1 MLKQTKPAGKA
12 AQNSDEIAVT
22 HPAQVMQPDTRVP
35 AGIVIGLYLSTDPD
49 GRVWLHLPGPEPRA
63 VSAAS
68 CLCDLTRVAPG
79 SRVAVMFV
87 EGRAELP
94 VVVGPVLAEFGKAEA
109 GAGAPETIEL
119 TATKRLVLKCGD
131 ATVRLLA
138 DGSAVLRGEQV
149 TTRAKRTNRIR
160 GGNVQIN

>member
-1 MLKQTKPAGKA
+1 MTA
-12 AQNSDEIAVT
+12 
-22 HPAQVMQPDTRVP
+22 PDASRLLSRDGRMP
-35 AGIVIGLYLSTDPD
+35 PGIVIGLYLSTDPD
-49 GRVWLHLPGPEPRA
+49 GRVWLRLPGAETRA

-68 CLCDLTRVAPG
+68 CLCDLSDVAPG
-79 SRVAVMFV
+79 GRVAVMFA

-109 GAGAPETIEL
+109 GADAPETIEL